1 MKLRCIAD
9 FSAELLRK
17 NPENKTKP
25 GWSILPELC
34 PQGMTGDITVNCFRF
49 AGMFGKKPDQLAAE
63 AVEFFRNHED
73 VASADAV
80 KAFVNITLKPAAL
93 CRDTVADM
101 PALFEEG
108 KLPEAERR
116 RILIEYSAPNT
127 NKPQHLGHVRN
138 NTIGMSL
145 CSLLAR
151 VGNTVIP
158 INLVNDRGIHIC
170 KSMLAYQRY
179 GNGETPESTGIK
191 GDHFVGNFYVKYNSV
206 LSDEIK
212 ALRESDPSTADQS
225 NDDLFLRTEIGAAAQ
240 KMLQDW
246 EAGDPEVRKLWN
258 LMNSWVFAGFKQ
270 TYDRMGVHFNKTYL
284 ESQTYLLGKDLI
296 AKGLAD
302 GVFKKREDGA
312 VIADLGK
319 LGTKVVLRSDGTI

>member
-25 GWSILPELC
+25 GWSIAPELC

-191 GDHFVGNFYVKYNSV
+191 GDHFVGNF
-206 LSDEIK
+206 
-212 ALRESDPSTADQS
+212 
-225 NDDLFLRTEIGAAAQ
+225 
-240 KMLQDW
+240 
-246 EAGDPEVRKLWN
+246 
-258 LMNSWVFAGFKQ
+258 
-270 TYDRMGVHFNKTYL
+270 
-284 ESQTYLLGKDLI
+284 
-296 AKGLAD
+296 
-302 GVFKKREDGA
+302 
-312 VIADLGK
+312 
-319 LGTKVVLRSDGTI
+319 